1 MTQNA
6 SAVREFYQCGQ
17 ALRELRDELVGIRS
31 LAGRGDHL
39 VRRLRQACSH
49 DDCWHSWEN
58 ATQMPA
64 MIAHLTVCAHP
75 VAYIL
80 ADRRGE
86 EDVFLGNDA
95 GVGAEVVQVVA
106 SQRVPVQRDAARDD
120 VVESLHE
127 GDRGRFPATG
137 LADERNPE
145 MVMLFGLE
153 TDSTANRESITI
165 LLLARLDTEGKPA
178 QHLLLLFRGV
188 CNSDTFRVSE
198 TDSTTNPESIT
209 ILPLL
214 KVIRLP
220 LIDWQRVCAA
230 SSG

>member
-1 MTQNA
+1 
-6 SAVREFYQCGQ
+6 
-17 ALRELRDELVGIRS
+17 
-31 LAGRGDHL
+31 
-39 VRRLRQACSH
+39 
-49 DDCWHSWEN
+49 
-58 ATQMPA
+58 

-137 LADERNPE
+137 LANKRNLSVQP
-145 MVMLFGLE
+145 LSLSFGRRRKGSGCTYWPGSTEKESPRSTFFCFSVGSVRKDITE
-153 TDSTANRESITI
+153 T
-165 LLLARLDTEGKPA
+165 
-178 QHLLLLFRGV
+178 H
-188 CNSDTFRVSE
+188 
-198 TDSTTNPESIT
+198 
-209 ILPLL
+209 
-214 KVIRLP
+214 
-220 LIDWQRVCAA
+220 
-230 SSG
+230 